1 MIEQVIKAISEQIG
15 YIWLVTLAI
24 WGGTASYLSRI
35 KQRKLPF
42 SFVELVGEW
51 MISGFSGLLTAYVCA
66 EAGLSWHMTAFF
78 TGIAGHLGGRGLFL
92 LEAYARRKVG
102 CMNDRQD

>member
-1 MIEQVIKAISEQIG
+1 MTEQIIKIASEQLG
-15 YIWLVTLAI
+15 YIWLVILAI

-42 SFVELVGEW
+42 SMVELIGEW

-66 EAGLSWHMTAFF
+66 EGGLSWHMTAFF
-78 TGIAGHLGGRGLFL
+78 TGIAGHLGGRGIFL
-92 LEAYARRKVG
+92 MEAYVRRRCEDIFDGK
-102 CMNDRQD
+102 